1 MSLMITYAEKMIL
14 ETRNAWFDKLSFSQL
29 EARHFFLIVVQ
40 ISFCPT
46 SFVFFCHEWF
56 FSIHVQPRSQRFI
69 RLRGLYSG
77 GSRPSDKK
85 GRGGGGKAVSKNF
98 FWPLGPQ
105 FGLKIMEGPGSAT
118 ALTISIEFCFQLL
131 YCNDPTSSKYS
142 NNPRVTTF
150 NFWSKTKKLLVIW
163 GCYGL
168 SRF

>member
-1 MSLMITYAEKMIL
+1 MLDLTNWVFHSLKPDI
-14 ETRNAWFDKLSFSQL
+14 
-29 EARHFFLIVVQ
+29 
-40 ISFCPT
+40 
-46 SFVFFCHEWF
+46 F
-56 FSIHVQPRSQRFI
+56 FSLLSKSHFALQVSSFFVMNDIFQSMYNLARKDLFDWEGSTVADPDLQI
-69 RLRGLYSG
+69 R
-77 GSRPSDKK
+77 
-85 GRGGGGKAVSKNF
+85 RGGGGGGAVSKNF

-105 FGLKIMEGPGSAT
+105 YSLKIMEGPGSAT